1 MEKWEQR
8 NRPIRLE
15 KRFEFDN
22 YQKTRDFLDLL
33 GELSEARSLYPDIS
47 FGKTYVNI
55 TLRPESEENDG
66 EHGSTVRAIRST
78 ATGARI
84 SAENISGRVR
94 AMRSNGRDVRCR

>member
-66 EHGSTVRAIRST
+66 ALTDRENAF
-78 ATGARI
+78 ATEIDGLLR
-84 SAENISGRVR
+84 
-94 AMRSNGRDVRCR
+94 